1 MWQTA
6 GAQQG
11 ILSLLIIS
19 FWYSLGPFLLDLQ
32 GVFWFMFWEYIYLLI
47 FHLCKCSET
56 LESFPWMSHQLTF
69 GAFLFILGAGLW
81 MSSNVIYQRQSVICM
96 LDSALLCSALSS
108 SLETAWSWHTFIIS
122 RSSPWWII
130 STIPLQSSLPLWIY
144 INHLRKYF
152 FLRVPQGPMSHG
164 HFTNEHLNSY
174 SPISFILPIKD

>member
-19 FWYSLGPFLLDLQ
+19 FWYSLGPFLLDLR
-32 GVFWFMFWEYIYLLI
+32 GVFWFRFWEYIYLLI
-47 FHLCKCSET
+47 FHLCRCSET

-96 LDSALLCSALSS
+96 LDSALLCSEQFLGNCLVLAHLHHITEQSMVNYFRYPTAIFSS
-108 SLETAWSWHTFIIS
+108 SLNLHQSFTKVFFSNGASGANEPWSLYEWALELIFS
-122 RSSPWWII
+122 
-130 STIPLQSSLPLWIY
+130 
-144 INHLRKYF
+144 N
-152 FLRVPQGPMSHG
+152 
-164 HFTNEHLNSY
+164 
-174 SPISFILPIKD
+174 